1 MPTPTHNNRAS
12 VPIPQHIRP
21 RPQPAFG
28 GSEVIDFT
36 KTPRSL
42 EIRRDEN
49 GILRMPDSVMMYQAQ
64 QDFHDMLEDIHEDPN
79 GFTNYITDRR
89 DVLTTDTASSLPLP
103 EINLQAGAISNYSG
117 VTAVGK
123 GRFSTVFQCRSVKSG
138 EQLALKKIKLSSSN
152 STGNSTDKN
161 FLTKCLK
168 EVGLLRSISHPNIVK
183 YQDSFL
189 EGDDTLYIVLE
200 WAGGGDLK
208 GLIGKQRSERQYLLE
223 KDVWSYFC
231 QCAEAI
237 RHMHHNRIIHR
248 DIKPSNVL
256 LMGDGRLKLGDLGL
270 GRYLGSDSVLAFSQ
284 VGTPL
289 YMSPEVLRGDGHD
302 FASDVWSLGCLLYE
316 ITMLKTPFQQKGL
329 TMDKLF
335 GRIVA
340 GEYPPIPSPPF
351 SPSLNDLAADMILV
365 DARRRPEIDEVA
377 AAALLNRTRSS
388 LVGSAGDESAGTAG
402 SEDGRSEDG
411 RSEGR
416 SEDGRSEDGRSEGR
430 SSDGRSSDGRSSDGR
445 PSSATSDS
453 RRDSGAGG
461 GSGQGR
467 VPPAA
472 VASGPRPSCVS
483 ALPLGGGGGICRA
496 DSLPSL
502 PLARQTPLPARQT
515 PPRVSFG
522 EVDFRSPA
530 AEYDAEELRLM
541 DELTLSARGEE
552 LTREVAVPA
561 AERGRSQSVAAV
573 MGGRLPPMGGGAG
586 EEGPEGGGGGPYS
599 GGGGERGG
607 GGFLRRLSGMIRGG
621 RRGGGLGGGGGKGSM
636 GKEDVK
642 RLKEERKKE
651 KRDKAKADAGG
662 GKELGKVK
670 EPGRRAPPSTVAG
683 L

>member
-1 MPTPTHNNRAS
+1 MTS
-12 VPIPQHIRP
+12 
-21 RPQPAFG
+21 
-28 GSEVIDFT
+28 SSS
-36 KTPRSL
+36 K
-42 EIRRDEN
+42 
-49 GILRMPDSVMMYQAQ
+49 
-64 QDFHDMLEDIHEDPN
+64 
-79 GFTNYITDRR
+79 
-89 DVLTTDTASSLPLP
+89 DTAQLLLLPPLTPHLASLAPP
-103 EINLQAGAISNYSG
+103 
-117 VTAVGK
+117 
-123 GRFSTVFQCRSVKSG
+123 R
-138 EQLALKKIKLSSSN
+138 
-152 STGNSTDKN
+152 
-161 FLTKCLK
+161 
-168 EVGLLRSISHPNIVK
+168 
-183 YQDSFL
+183 
-189 EGDDTLYIVLE
+189 
-200 WAGGGDLK
+200 
-208 GLIGKQRSERQYLLE
+208 YLLE

-270 GRYLGSDSVLAFSQ
+270 GRYLGNDSVLAFSQ

-365 DARRRPEIDEVA
+365 DAKRRPEIDKVA

-416 SEDGRSEDGRSEGR
+416 SEDGRSEDGRSE
-430 SSDGRSSDGRSSDGR
+430 DGR
-445 PSSATSDS
+445 TSDATDDS
-453 RRDSGAGG
+453 CRDEGAGG
-461 GSGQGR
+461 GEGQGR
-467 VPPAA
+467 VTPAA

-483 ALPLGGGGGICRA
+483 PLPLGGGGGIYRA

-502 PLARQTPLPARQT
+502 PLARQTPPPARQT

-552 LTREVAVPA
+552 LEREVAVPA
-561 AERGRSQSVAAV
+561 VERGRSQSVAAV

-586 EEGPEGGGGGPYS
+586 EEGPEGGGGG
-599 GGGGERGG
+599 GGERGG

-621 RRGGGLGGGGGKGSM
+621 RRGGGLGGGGGGKGSM